1 MSKTTKHASLAVD
14 YCGITF
20 PNPLVLPSGIAQEIP
35 LDHTRAIKAGAGG
48 VTTKSLTIE
57 PRPGHPFPR
66 VIRVS
71 KDDRGILNSVGLRGP
86 GIHKGKR
93 LIKEFLSSSPI
104 PVIVSIFAIT
114 LKDFTQLAQE
124 LCPLGPAVLELNLS
138 CPNVDDEF
146 GKSLGTGQE
155 SSAGAVRA
163 VKKVARNI
171 PVIAKLTPNVPDIA
185 SIAKACEEA
194 GADGI
199 AAINTVGPGMVI
211 DIVKKKPVLG
221 HKVGGLSGPVI
232 KSIAVRCIYDIYE
245 AVHIPI
251 IGMGGVASWEDVV
264 EMMMAGAT
272 LVGVGSA
279 TYFRGYAVFEEIKTG
294 LHRYMKTEHL
304 TDLTKLV
311 GAAH

>member
-1 MSKTTKHASLAVD
+1 MSKTTRLAGLEVQF
-14 YCGITF
+14 CGISF

-35 LDHTRAIKAGAGG
+35 ADHTRAIKAGAGG

-86 GIHKGKR
+86 GIQKGKR
-93 LIKEFLSSSPI
+93 LIKEFLTISPV
-104 PVIVSIFAIT
+104 PVIVSVFAIK
-114 LKDFTQLAQE
+114 LKDFTRLAQE
-124 LCPLGPAVLELNLS
+124 LCPLEPAILELNLS

-155 SSAGAVRA
+155 SAAAAVRA
-163 VKKVARNI
+163 VKKVAGKI

-185 SIAKACEEA
+185 GIAKACEDA

-211 DIVKKKPVLG
+211 DIAKKRPVLG
-221 HKVGGLSGPVI
+221 HKVGGLSGPAI
-232 KSIAVRCIYDIYE
+232 KSIAIRCVYDIYE
-245 AVHIPI
+245 AVDIPI
-251 IGMGGVASWEDVV
+251 IGMGGIASWEDTV

-279 TYFRGYAVFEEIKTG
+279 TYFKGYAVFEEIKEG
-294 LHRYMKTEHL
+294 LRRYMKTERL
-304 TDLTKLV
+304 ADLTKIV